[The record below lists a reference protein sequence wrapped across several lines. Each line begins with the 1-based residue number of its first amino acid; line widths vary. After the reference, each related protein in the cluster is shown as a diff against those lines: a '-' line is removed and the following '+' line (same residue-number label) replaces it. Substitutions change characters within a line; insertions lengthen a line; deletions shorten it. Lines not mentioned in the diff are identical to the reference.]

1 MGMSARIPARG
12 LLRPLGW
19 GERSSAARAQAAR
32 PVHRRERTAAGRWCT
47 RVLRAGERV
56 GRSFPLCG
64 RRVGLGLRVCRAARR
79 CEGFTLLETMVALV
93 IFAAAA
99 MALYGLFN
107 TNLIA
112 LARAHDVS
120 RQAPA
125 VRHAIEHLSSI
136 NPREEGAGRIAFDR
150 VEVVWSSRLLE
161 PLRQS
166 QSRMGGRGYFEV
178 GLYEVEF
185 TVRDGEDSL
194 GIWRMRVAGYE
205 KVREPAQ

>member
-1 MGMSARIPARG
+1 
-12 LLRPLGW
+12 
-19 GERSSAARAQAAR
+19 
-32 PVHRRERTAAGRWCT
+32 
-47 RVLRAGERV
+47 
-56 GRSFPLCG
+56 
-64 RRVGLGLRVCRAARR
+64 
-79 CEGFTLLETMVALV
+79 MVALV

-120 RQAPA
+120 RQVPA

-136 NPREEGAGRIAFDR
+136 NPREEGAGRIAFDD
-150 VEVVWSSRLLE
+150 VQIAWTSKLLE
-161 PLRQS
+161 PARQS
-166 QSRMGGRGYFEV
+166 QSGSGGLGNFEV

-185 TVRDGEDSL
+185 TVRDGGDSL
-194 GIWRMRVAGYE
+194 GTWRMRVAGYE